1 MSSTAAEPERES
13 AGRNDPSAGVQKAL
27 LGIGWTLVGVPLV
40 YGLVQTLRRVVTLF
54 TG

>member
-1 MSSTAAEPERES
+1 MTSSTSSAP
-13 AGRNDPSAGVQKAL
+13 AGRNDPSPATQKVL
-27 LGIGWTLVGVPLV
+27 LGVGWLLVGVPLV